1 MRRPRYNPIA
11 IFVLAQVAWFA
22 LLGLWIYWYVSN
34 YMIFVKVNERI
45 SPQFVFSAKNI
56 AALVGGIVLL
66 VAVAT
71 AFVLIFSRLN
81 QQMKIT
87 RMYDNF
93 IANVTHEL
101 KSPLASIQLYL
112 ETLSSREV
120 PPDKRAEFLRL
131 MMKDTE
137 RLYALIHSILEISGL
152 EEKRNMYRPRVYRGD
167 SLVLG
172 LVEEA
177 TEQFQLPPES
187 VRITGRAPCA
197 CRADRR
203 ALRVVFNNLFD
214 NAIKYTEGPV
224 HLSVSLQCLS
234 KRLIIE
240 VTDQGIG
247 IPLKDQKEVF
257 KKFARLYN
265 PDSPTVKGTGLGLY
279 WVREII
285 HHHRGKVQVMSEGRN
300 KGTTFR
306 IELPVVPGSWH
317 RGDEGGD
324 PAPPRRVAAPS
335 RAGRGAEDADHPVS
349 ARVSV
354 PTPPGE
360 HPPGA
365 GGGRQEET

>member
-1 MRRPRYNPIA
+1 MRRRRYNPIA

-34 YMIFVKVNERI
+34 YMIFVEVNERI

-56 AALVGGIVLL
+56 AALVGGLVLL
-66 VAVAT
+66 VAVAS
-71 AFVLIFSRLN
+71 AFVLIFSSLN

-93 IANVTHEL
+93 IANVSHEL
-101 KSPLASIQLYL
+101 KSPLASIQLYI

-120 PPDKRAEFLRL
+120 PPEKRAEFLRL
-131 MMKDTE
+131 MIKDTE

-152 EEKRNMYRPRVYRGD
+152 EDKRRVYRPRVYPAE
-167 SLVLG
+167 SLVYN

-177 TEQFQLPPES
+177 VDQFQLPSEA
-187 VRITGRAPCA
+187 VEITGSAPCA

-203 ALRVVFNNLFD
+203 ALKVVFNNLFD
-214 NAIKYTEGPV
+214 NAIKYTAGPV
-224 HLSVSLQCLS
+224 HLTVTLHCTP
-234 KRLIIE
+234 KRFVID
-240 VTDQGIG
+240 VTDRGIG
-247 IPLKDQKEVF
+247 IPEKDQKEVF

-285 HHHRGKVQVMSEGRN
+285 RHHQGRVEVMSEGRN

-306 IELPVVPGSWH
+306 IDLPVVPGSW
-317 RGDEGGD
+317 RPDDRRDALAGDTRDAKADWLPAATPLADADTAVEGRVAGQNSL
-324 PAPPRRVAAPS
+324 PRRTNEE
-335 RAGRGAEDADHPVS
+335 AG
-349 ARVSV
+349 
-354 PTPPGE
+354 
-360 HPPGA
+360 
-365 GGGRQEET
+365 

>member
-66 VAVAT
+66 VAVAS
-71 AFVLIFSRLN
+71 AFVLIFSRLS

-120 PPDKRAEFLRL
+120 PPEKRAEFLGL

-152 EEKRNMYRPRVYRGD
+152 EDKRSVYQPKVYRGD
-167 SLVLG
+167 SLVFG

-177 TEQFQLPPES
+177 MDQFQLPRES
-187 VRITGRAPCA
+187 VRITGKAPCA

-203 ALRVVFNNLFD
+203 ALKVVFNNLFD
-214 NAIKYTEGPV
+214 NAIKYTQGPV
-224 HLSVSLQCLS
+224 HLSVSLQCTPKCLVV
-234 KRLIIE
+234 E

-247 IPLKDQKEVF
+247 ISPQDQKEVF

-285 HHHRGKVQVMSEGRN
+285 RHHRGRVHVMSEGRN

-306 IELPVVPGSWH
+306 IELPVVPGSRR
-317 RGDEGGD
+317 RGERQDD
-324 PAPPRRVAAPS
+324 SPPPQLAPS
-335 RAGRGAEDADHPVS
+335 PGEEGDSPAGVRRDNRLPDAAGRGS
-349 ARVSV
+349 
-354 PTPPGE
+354 
-360 HPPGA
+360 
-365 GGGRQEET
+365 

>member
-1 MRRPRYNPIA
+1 MRRRRYNPIA

-34 YMIFVKVNERI
+34 YMIFVEVNERI

-66 VAVAT
+66 VAVAS
-71 AFVLIFSRLN
+71 AFVLIFSSLA

-120 PPDKRAEFLRL
+120 PPEKRAEFLRL
-131 MMKDTE
+131 MTKDTE

-152 EEKRNMYRPRVYRGD
+152 EEKRRVYHPRVYRGE
-167 SLVLG
+167 SLVYN

-177 TEQFQLPPES
+177 VEQFRLPPGS
-187 VRITGRAPCA
+187 VEITGRAPCA

-203 ALRVVFNNLFD
+203 ALSVVFNNLFD
-214 NAIKYTEGPV
+214 NAIKYSKGPV
-224 HLSVSLQCLS
+224 HLTVALQCTS
-234 KRLIIE
+234 RRFTVD
-240 VTDQGIG
+240 VTDRGIG
-247 IPLKDQKEVF
+247 IPEKDQKEVF
-257 KKFARLYN
+257 RKFARLYN

-285 HHHRGKVQVMSEGRN
+285 RHHRGSVRVTSEGRN
-300 KGTTFR
+300 KGTTFH
-306 IELPVVPGSWH
+306 IELPVVPAGRRSYRRDVRFAGSVDAVRTQEPEAAAEPQAVH
-317 RGDEGGD
+317 DRSAREDSGGGD
-324 PAPPRRVAAPS
+324 A
-335 RAGRGAEDADHPVS
+335 
-349 ARVSV
+349 
-354 PTPPGE
+354 
-360 HPPGA
+360 
-365 GGGRQEET
+365 